1 MVAKKSSETL
11 AVAKICTSASNSEPK
26 EEQPIVMRD
35 LNRTAAR
42 ITLNGKRHYTTP
54 LPTGPA
60 PSVTTIISETASE
73 ANKRKLE
80 MWSKANPGVKES
92 AAERGTAI
100 HFGMEQYLKGNKT
113 PEIHEDYKDFW
124 SGMPSILDQFE
135 EVLWAESPILDR
147 FKFTI
152 GADDVA
158 RVWGCD
164 GEGRAWAGAPDI
176 IGVVNNKLTLA
187 DLKTSVKPYSRKWPK
202 DVEKGS
208 TEWRDLLG
216 GNMKFKKCMLQLAA
230 YDLAITQTLGIKVQQ
245 AAILVSTPIRTQVF
259 KISRNYLNVTHEKWH
274 KLVEE
279 YYMQIENCGI
289 YDPDLI

>member
-1 MVAKKSSETL
+1 MVAKVKSQDPW
-11 AVAKICTSASNSEPK
+11 VKIQDQ
-26 EEQPIVMRD
+26 QPDLMRS
-35 LNRTAAR
+35 LNRTATR

-80 MWSKANPGVKES
+80 MWSKANPGVKEA

-100 HFGMEQYLKGNKT
+100 HYGMEQYLKGNKE
-113 PEIHEDYKDFW
+113 PEIPSDYADFW
-124 SGMPSILDQFE
+124 SGMPSILDQFQ
-135 EVLWAESPILDR
+135 EVLWAETPVLD
-147 FKFTI
+147 KFDFTV

-164 GEGRAWAGAPDI
+164 PNGRAWAGAPDI

-202 DVEKGS
+202 DLEKGS
-208 TEWRDLLG
+208 PEWRDLLG
-216 GNMKFKKCMLQLAA
+216 GHMKFKKTLKQLAA
-230 YDLAITQTLGIKVQQ
+230 YDIAITQTLGMTVQQ
-245 AAILVSTPIRTQVF
+245 AAILVSTPVRTQIF
-259 KISRNYLNVTHEKWH
+259 KISRRFLDALHADWYKI
-274 KLVEE
+274 VEE
-279 YYMQIENCGI
+279 YYNQLEAVDALN
-289 YDPDLI
+289 D